1 MRWKKNAFS
10 YLSWVIYAVAVE
22 VGMVCLAD
30 AICDAKGVKI
40 YFGTIACVLYMVLAG
55 IGVFLVH
62 RALERRERPLA
73 TKNVV
78 EAALTVMLL
87 AAGLVLRIQAIST
100 ATESAAYYELASVTS
115 GQEIPQIVH
124 GAV

>member
-55 IGVFLVH
+55 IGVFLCIA
-62 RALERRERPLA
+62 RWNGGRDLWQRKMSWRRR
-73 TKNVV
+73 
-78 EAALTVMLL
+78 
-87 AAGLVLRIQAIST
+87 
-100 ATESAAYYELASVTS
+100 
-115 GQEIPQIVH
+115 
-124 GAV
+124 